1 MPLKKVDGFW
11 ELFSSGPNVLSDM
24 FMTHADYKNDKV
36 LQGVWR
42 KALELKDQKIKE
54 LSGMTLFS
62 LFFILSERWAMQLVG
77 RAAPVSQYSEFN
89 IIRHRARSSH
99 NESRRLLTLPCQ
111 PGACTS
117 PCAPDVRPNAYSH
130 VYQRRRRD
138 PPPSN
143 CTSDEEGWDGG

>member
-1 MPLKKVDGFW
+1 MEDLLV
-11 ELFSSGPNVLSDM
+11 SD
-24 FMTHADYKNDKV
+24 NIV
-36 LQGVWR
+36 N
-42 KALELKDQKIKE
+42 
-54 LSGMTLFS
+54 STLYV
-62 LFFILSERWAMQLVG
+62 I
-77 RAAPVSQYSEFN
+77 
-89 IIRHRARSSH
+89 ARSSH